1 MPSIDIQYPR
11 TDFPADLE
19 CHPLLVVDFAKV
31 KAGDE
36 QEIDQLYNAC
46 TNLGFF
52 YLKNHGVED
61 LTEPMFDMGRATF
74 SLPEEELLPFEQGEY
89 FRLPLCTGALRGVGT
104 ARYKGLTL
112 RIAIRRQRHVG
123 GLQGGRQQQRRRS
136 RKFGHDSV
144 HQRCVIFAR
153 RKKCCE

>member
-52 YLKNHGVED
+52 YLKNYGVED

-74 SLPEEELLPFEQGEY
+74 SLPEEELLPFEQGEHLVSL
-89 FRLPLCTGALRGVGT
+89 FVPN
-104 ARYKGLTL
+104 
-112 RIAIRRQRHVG
+112 RRQRHVG

-136 RKFGHDSV
+136 RKLGHDPV
-144 HQRCVIFAR
+144 HQRYIMFLL
-153 RKKCCE
+153 

>member
-52 YLKNHGVED
+52 YLKNYGVED

-74 SLPEEELLPFEQGEY
+74 SLPEEELLPFEQGEHLVSL
-89 FRLPLCTGALRGVGT
+89 FVPNRLPHLGT
-104 ARYKGLTL
+104 ARSERLTF

-136 RKFGHDSV
+136 RKLGHDPV
-144 HQRCVIFAR
+144 HQRYIMFLL
-153 RKKCCE
+153 